1 MTERERL
8 LQHLVAMYQQGI
20 VGVVATVVRVNGSH
34 YRRAGVRMLLSSDG
48 KRVGMISS
56 GCVDLHGQA
65 MEVMESGRPVVRRY
79 DTTAHS
85 DIMLG
90 SGTGCQGVV
99 DILMTPIDDGQTP
112 PLHECLEQPVR
123 RGQSVVLAT
132 VVGPNDLSNSSL
144 RLGARLLLTA
154 KGNSNGYLGNAELQK
169 AVEHDAEK
177 ILGSDQISAHT
188 YPCGK
193 IGVEVLIEGLTPE
206 KRLILFG
213 AGEDALPIVR
223 IASEVGFDITVIDQR
238 RAYADALRLPGADAV
253 LHTEDVLSTIQQ
265 INPDPKTAFVSV
277 THNYLLDLEIMRN
290 LAPTQT
296 IYVGVVGPRARA
308 DQLIAASGWP
318 DAEQHRLYCPAGLD
332 IGAKTPE
339 GIALS
344 VVAEVQ
350 AVLAA
355 RLGSHLRERSG
366 PIHGPTT

>member
-1 MTERERL
+1 
-8 LQHLVAMYQQGI
+8 
-20 VGVVATVVRVNGSH
+20 
-34 YRRAGVRMLLSSDG
+34 
-48 KRVGMISS
+48 
-56 GCVDLHGQA
+56 
-65 MEVMESGRPVVRRY
+65 
-79 DTTAHS
+79 
-85 DIMLG
+85 
-90 SGTGCQGVV
+90 
-99 DILMTPIDDGQTP
+99 
-112 PLHECLEQPVR
+112 LHECLEQPVL

-277 THNYLLDLEIMRN
+277 THNYLLDIEIMRN